1 MPEIEELETLR
12 NRYQKLDRQRTE
24 AETLLR
30 QARAELEKLE
40 AEAKE
45 LYGTQDLAELEAMLA
60 KMEQENLDK
69 RRAYQAQ
76 LDGIEQKLKEVE
88 EKFREP

>member
-76 LDGIEQKLKEVE
+76 LDGIELKLKEVE

>member
-45 LYGTQDLAELEAMLA
+45 SYGTQDLAELEAMLA